1 MGKSMSTLLRPVNGG
16 TGSGS
21 GNRLMVKGAPDMLL
35 QRCNRIRLSNG
46 KTIRMDNE
54 MRKQITSK
62 INAMAQRPLRCLGL
76 AIKEGSDLGS
86 LNKIQDETQAQKSSL
101 LRNPSQFSNVE
112 SNLVFVGITGI
123 KDPARPEAAQSIL
136 ECKKAG
142 IRVLM
147 ITGDS
152 KETAIAIGRDVNIFD
167 KTEDLTGKAWHGA
180 EFFTLSQME
189 QRRILKEYKNLVF
202 CRAEPQDKQKL
213 VKMLQEEGVVTAMT
227 GDGVNDAPAL
237 QQAAIGIAM
246 GIAGTE
252 VSKEASD
259 MIIADDNFATIV
271 NAVEEGRCIYANM
284 QAFICFLISCN
295 IGEILSLL
303 GATILQLPEPLT
315 PLHLLWVNLV
325 TDGPPATALGFNP
338 PDLAAMTKPPRP
350 KDEEIMSKSLLLRYI
365 ITGSYVAFATIGI
378 FVEWFL
384 KQGVSWTD
392 LVNWNQCTDPGSV
405 GSCAPFTSPGSA
417 KGQTLCLTVLVTI
430 EMFKALSAVSVDNSI
445 LRVPPWKNP
454 YLLAGVALPSL
465 IHFSVLYHP
474 VMNKIFG
481 VTPLDQD
488 QWKRIL
494 IWAAPIVLV
503 DEVLKL
509 IGRILK
515 SRELATSSLSTVEM
529 NKNNNKE
536 ESG

>member
-136 ECKKAG
+136 VCKKAG

-189 QRRILKEYKNLVF
+189 QRRILKENKNLVF

-259 MIIADDNFATIV
+259 MVIADDNFATIV
-271 NAVEEGRCIYANM
+271 NAVEEGRCIYSNM

-295 IGEILSLL
+295 IGEVLAIL
-303 GATILQLPEPLT
+303 GATILKLPTVLT

-338 PDLAAMTKPPRP
+338 PDPDSMTKPPRP
-350 KDEEIMSKSLLLRYI
+350 TSEPIMSGWLLTRYI
-365 ITGSYVAFATIGI
+365 VTGSYVGFATIGI
-378 FVEWFL
+378 FIEWFL
-384 KQGVSWTD
+384 PKGGKTWED
-392 LVNWNQCTDPGSV
+392 LLNWNKCTQD
-405 GSCAPFTSPGSA
+405 CDIFTSPGIA
-417 KGQTLCLTVLVTI
+417 EAQTMCLTVLVTM

-494 IWAAPIVLV
+494 IWAAPIILV
-503 DEVLKL
+503 DEILKL

-515 SRELATSSLSTVEM
+515 SRELANAQLSTVER
-529 NKNNNKE
+529 NIQEIEK
-536 ESG
+536 STSDVQ